1 MISGL
6 TANVPLIPDVH
17 KCVRAK
23 VDRQSQYTD
32 IVGVEHAVHPAV
44 HLPFSYHLRVPPR
57 DLFDKLFRAAI
68 RRETQERLAPDG
80 QFSQSLEVSL
90 SAEGPGAGLLL
101 IITLGPAPSKVEL
114 PKVLPCFARVES
126 LKVAYANERRC

>member
-1 MISGL
+1 MPL
-6 TANVPLIPDVH
+6 VPDIH

-44 HLPFSYHLRVPPR
+44 YLPFSHHLRIPPR
-57 DLFDKLFRAAI
+57 DFLDELFRAAI
-68 RRETQERLAPDG
+68 RRETQERLAPNC

-90 SAEGPGAGLLL
+90 SAEGTGAGLLL
-101 IITLGPAPSKVEL
+101 IITLGPTTAEVEL
-114 PKVLPCFARVES
+114 PKVLSRFARVES